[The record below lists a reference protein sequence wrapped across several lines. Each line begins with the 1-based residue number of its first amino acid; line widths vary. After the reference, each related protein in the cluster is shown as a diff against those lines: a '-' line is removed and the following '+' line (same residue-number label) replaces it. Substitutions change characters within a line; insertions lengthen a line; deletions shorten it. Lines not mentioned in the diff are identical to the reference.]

1 MAGCVQI
8 AGQGSRRLRFV
19 HFRRVFHRAVILMVV
34 VVVDPCPALPLSV
47 PVLMP
52 ASGADLLMTTG
63 EHHILFDVSHSCI
76 HKIISTPLGK

>member
-8 AGQGSRRLRFV
+8 AGQGSRIQYVVLSV
-19 HFRRVFHRAVILMVV
+19 SDVFCTRCDI
-34 VVVDPCPALPLSV
+34 DGGGSLPLSV

-76 HKIISTPLGK
+76 RKIISASSGK